1 MTKKTQVDKNID
13 LSEKLADYLVES
25 PSEVKKI
32 RSNATYIPLSATDKE
47 LNKLN
52 SKLVSDAT
60 KEGKKVV
67 IAEETGIKDKPWVFK
82 VATS

>member
-1 MTKKTQVDKNID
+1 MTKKTQVYKNIE
-13 LSEKLADYLVES
+13 LSEKLANYLAES

-52 SKLVSDAT
+52 SKLADEAL

-67 IAEETGIKDKPWVFK
+67 MAEETGSKDKPWVFK
-82 VATS
+82 LATS